1 MSVEEVTIHHFLIS
15 SSASATTLLPGQD
28 KPGPSGPM
36 SRGSCVVV
44 SCGVRWSE
52 VGLSEIR
59 KPQVDSILFW
69 FQPGAKTP
77 HRDHYEVC
85 LHESSLSTDDW
96 SY

>member
-1 MSVEEVTIHHFLIS
+1 MSVEEAKIHYFLLS

-59 KPQVDSILFW
+59 KPQVAPFHFDECVPHSWRELLRRLRSRLLF
-69 FQPGAKTP
+69 
-77 HRDHYEVC
+77 
-85 LHESSLSTDDW
+85 
-96 SY
+96 